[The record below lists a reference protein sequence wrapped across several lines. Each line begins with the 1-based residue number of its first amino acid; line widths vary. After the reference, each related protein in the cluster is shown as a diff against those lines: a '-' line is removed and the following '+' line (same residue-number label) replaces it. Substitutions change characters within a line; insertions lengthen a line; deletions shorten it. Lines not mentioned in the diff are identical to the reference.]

1 MRTRPTRGGA
11 AALEFYLTLPIF
23 LTMFASVID
32 FGWLFYQQSALDGAV
47 HAACRTGATEDPG
60 TGDALMSHVQAVTED
75 RIRTE
80 MTRSSLECLSCVIT
94 VDDLYTIPARSLR
107 CQVDNTFQPLI
118 GVVPVSTLTARAIVR
133 MEIQR

>member
-1 MRTRPTRGGA
+1 MQARLRGGA

-23 LTMFASVID
+23 LTMFSAVID

-47 HAACRTGATEDPG
+47 HAACRAGATEDPG
-60 TGDALMSHVQAVTED
+60 TGDALMNHVEAVTEN

-80 MTRSSLECLSCVIT
+80 MTRSSLGCLSCVIT
-94 VDDLYTIPARSLR
+94 VDNLYAVPARSLR

-118 GVVPVSTLTARAIVR
+118 GLVPVSTLTARAIVR